1 MPFEQ
6 AQKQPTKPA
15 AKPSAAKPAAKPA
28 APQAK
33 PAPLKKP
40 SGGTVASSYAAAKAA
55 VKPAPAADP
64 TLRPGGYSE
73 PSKKKKKNQNQQ
85 GGNQQH
91 NHQQNQ
97 QRVQPATPV
106 AKPAA
111 PVATPAAPV
120 SKMQDPAHNPD
131 PTNEYAPNAAYAA
144 VAGTVAVKGEGDAHE
159 IDPNDVEQGS
169 LGDCYFVAQLA
180 AQAKTNP
187 GRIKDLIKDNGN
199 GTFTVTLHLKDAAQ
213 PWKRVATPIVVDG
226 QFPQKDGGVA
236 YAKPGDRGST
246 GPELWVMLIEKAFA
260 KHSGSYEL
268 IRGSKTKDGDV
279 FGMMSGTNSGS
290 ISLGMGADILLQ
302 RLSAALANGQAVSF
316 GAKSK
321 TTADE
326 ALQNEAKT
334 AGVVLNHA
342 YSLLGVDAK
351 QRTVDLRNP
360 WGVRHLMA
368 FSIDNVKKFYDSCD
382 VAAK

>member
-1 MPFEQ
+1 M
-6 AQKQPTKPA
+6 
-15 AKPSAAKPAAKPA
+15 PSAAHKPAAKPA
-28 APQAK
+28 ATPAK
-33 PAPLKKP
+33 PAAAKKP
-40 SGGTVASSYAAAKAA
+40 ASGAVAGTYAAAKAA
-55 VKPAPAADP
+55 LKPAPMADP
-64 TLRPGGYSE
+64 TARPGGYSE
-73 PSKKKKKNQNQQ
+73 PRNKKKKKPGQS
-85 GGNQQH
+85 GGP
-91 NHQQNQ
+91 QQNQ
-97 QRVQPATPV
+97 QQTQPAAPTV
-106 AKPAA
+106 KPAA
-111 PVATPAAPV
+111 PVVTPAAPA
-120 SKMQDPAHNPD
+120 SPMQDPAHNPD
-131 PTNEYAPNAAYAA
+131 PTNEYAPNAAYGA

-159 IDPNDVEQGS
+159 IDPNDVEQGA

-279 FGMMSGTNSGS
+279 FGMMSGTNSGT
-290 ISLGMGADILLQ
+290 ISLGMGADVLLQ

-316 GAKSK
+316 GAKNK
-321 TTADE
+321 NTADE

>member
-1 MPFEQ
+1 MPN
-6 AQKQPTKPA
+6 AQTQ
-15 AKPSAAKPAAKPA
+15 KPAAKPA
-28 APQAK
+28 APVQKPSAAAK
-33 PAPLKKP
+33 PAAKP
-40 SGGTVASSYAAAKAA
+40 GQAAVKPGASSYAAAKAA
-55 VKPAPAADP
+55 LQPKPAAADP

-73 PSKKKKKNQNQQ
+73 PSKKKKKKPQANGQNQA
-85 GGNQQH
+85 G
-91 NHQQNQ
+91 
-97 QRVQPATPV
+97 VQPTTQPAPAQADV

-111 PVATPAAPV
+111 KPLSPL
-120 SKMQDPAHNPD
+120 QDPSKNPD
-131 PTNEYAPNAAYAA
+131 PTNEYAPNATY
-144 VAGTVAVKGEGDAHE
+144 GEVKGVVAAKGQDDAHE
-159 IDPNDVEQGS
+159 IDPNDVEQGA

-199 GTFTVTLHLKDAAQ
+199 NTFTVTLHLKDPAN
-213 PWKRVATPIVVDG
+213 PYKRVATPIVVDA

-236 YAKPGDRGST
+236 YAKPGDRGNT

-268 IRGSKTKDGDV
+268 IRGSKTRDGDV

-290 ISLGMGADILLQ
+290 ISLGLGADLLLQ
-302 RLSAALANGQAVSF
+302 KLSAALTNGQAISF

-321 TTADE
+321 NTADE
-326 ALQNEAKT
+326 ALQGEAKT

-351 QRTVDLRNP
+351 ARTVDLRNP
-360 WGVRHLMA
+360 WGVRHLMG
-368 FSIDNVKKFYDSCD
+368 FSVDNLKKFYDSCD

>member
-1 MPFEQ
+1 MPFV
-6 AQKQPTKPA
+6 QPSKPG
-15 AKPSAAKPAAKPA
+15 AKPGPVPQKTPAGAKPAQ
-28 APQAK
+28 APV
-33 PAPLKKP
+33 KP
-40 SGGTVASSYAAAKAA
+40 SASSYAAAKAA
-55 VKPAPAADP
+55 VQPKAAAADP

-73 PSKKKKKNQNQQ
+73 PSKKKKKNKH
-85 GGNQQH
+85 GNTPTPGRGPQP
-91 NHQQNQ
+91 
-97 QRVQPATPV
+97 VQPVAQPV
-106 AKPAA
+106 APAA
-111 PVATPAAPV
+111 PAAKPV
-120 SKMQDPAHNPD
+120 GPLQDPSKNPD
-131 PTNEYAPNAAYAA
+131 PTNEYAPNATY
-144 VAGTVAVKGEGDAHE
+144 GEVKGVVAAKGQGDAHE
-159 IDPNDVEQGS
+159 IDPNDVEQGA

-199 GTFTVTLHLKDAAQ
+199 NTFTVTLHLKDPAN
-213 PWKRVATPIVVDG
+213 PYKRVATPIVVDA

-236 YAKPGDRGST
+236 YAKPGDRGAT

-268 IRGSKTKDGDV
+268 IRGSKTRDGDV
-279 FGMMSGTNSGS
+279 FAMMSGANSGS
-290 ISLGMGADILLQ
+290 ISLGLGADLLLQ

-321 TTADE
+321 NTADE
-326 ALQNEAKT
+326 ALQNEAKS

-351 QRTVDLRNP
+351 ARTVDLRNP
-360 WGVRHLMA
+360 WGVRHLMG
-368 FSIDNVKKFYDSCD
+368 FSVDNLKKFYDSCD